1 MPVLDHELKRNDPVL
16 DQFDRAYSRLIR
28 QARQQK
34 FERSIPPPPII
45 GSAFD
50 PNKQQ
55 RHRSWPPEVVRAFWN
70 ADVIR
75 ERR

>member
-1 MPVLDHELKRNDPVL
+1 MPVLEDELTRNHPVL
-16 DQFDRAYSRLIR
+16 DQFDRAYNRLIR

-34 FERSIPPPPII
+34 FERSIPPPPSI
-45 GSAFD
+45 GSDFD
-50 PNKQQ
+50 PREQQ
-55 RHRSWPPEVVRAFWN
+55 SFRIWPPEVVRAFWK